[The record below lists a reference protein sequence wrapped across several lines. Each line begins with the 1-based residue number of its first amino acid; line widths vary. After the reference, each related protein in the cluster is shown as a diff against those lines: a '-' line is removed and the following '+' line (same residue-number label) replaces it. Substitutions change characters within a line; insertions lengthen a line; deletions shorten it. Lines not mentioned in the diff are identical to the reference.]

1 MSSITIE
8 ELKKLPA
15 ESYQII
21 DVRDE
26 IEISHGAVKGALACK
41 PEEIMENPEVDKTRK
56 LVICCSRGINSK
68 EIAKKLE
75 ISEDELMR
83 YHEMP
88 KCTEKF
94 RSQEKL
100 YNMGIRLYERLG
112 IEKRIRK

>member
-41 PEEIMENPEVDKTRK
+41 PEEIMK
-56 LVICCSRGINSK
+56 RGWMK
-68 EIAKKLE
+68 
-75 ISEDELMR
+75 
-83 YHEMP
+83 
-88 KCTEKF
+88 
-94 RSQEKL
+94 
-100 YNMGIRLYERLG
+100 
-112 IEKRIRK
+112 

>member
-56 LVICCSRGINSK
+56 LVIAAAAESIVKKSLRSSR
-68 EIAKKLE
+68 
-75 ISEDELMR
+75 
-83 YHEMP
+83 
-88 KCTEKF
+88 
-94 RSQEKL
+94 
-100 YNMGIRLYERLG
+100 
-112 IEKRIRK
+112 KRGWMQ

>member
-41 PEEIMENPEVDKTRK
+41 PEEIMENPEVDKTQKNWLFAAAAESIVKKSLRSSRK
-56 LVICCSRGINSK
+56 RGW
-68 EIAKKLE
+68 
-75 ISEDELMR
+75 M
-83 YHEMP
+83 
-88 KCTEKF
+88 
-94 RSQEKL
+94 Q
-100 YNMGIRLYERLG
+100 
-112 IEKRIRK
+112 

>member
-41 PEEIMENPEVDKTRK
+41 PEEIMENPEVDRPENWLFAAAAESIVKKSLRSSRK
-56 LVICCSRGINSK
+56 RGW
-68 EIAKKLE
+68 
-75 ISEDELMR
+75 M
-83 YHEMP
+83 
-88 KCTEKF
+88 
-94 RSQEKL
+94 Q
-100 YNMGIRLYERLG
+100 
-112 IEKRIRK
+112 

>member
-41 PEEIMENPEVDKTRK
+41 PEEIMENPEVDTIFLTTSLQYSYLSSTIVKEFASYGGD
-56 LVICCSRGINSK
+56 ISK
-68 EIAKKLE
+68 FVPARFIDRIYEKYH
-75 ISEDELMR
+75 IS
-83 YHEMP
+83 
-88 KCTEKF
+88 K
-94 RSQEKL
+94 
-100 YNMGIRLYERLG
+100 
-112 IEKRIRK
+112 

>member
-56 LVICCSRGINSK
+56 LVFAAAAESIVKKSLRSSR
-68 EIAKKLE
+68 
-75 ISEDELMR
+75 
-83 YHEMP
+83 
-88 KCTEKF
+88 
-94 RSQEKL
+94 
-100 YNMGIRLYERLG
+100 
-112 IEKRIRK
+112 KRGWMQ

>member
-41 PEEIMENPEVDKTRK
+41 PVNLK
-56 LVICCSRGINSK
+56 SRNAIFLW
-68 EIAKKLE
+68 I
-75 ISEDELMR
+75 
-83 YHEMP
+83 
-88 KCTEKF
+88 
-94 RSQEKL
+94 
-100 YNMGIRLYERLG
+100 
-112 IEKRIRK
+112 

>member
-75 ISEDELMR
+75 EEGLDAVSLEKVHCLA
-83 YHEMP
+83 YGCHEEFTGRRFCE
-88 KCTEKF
+88 KCGDQS
-94 RSQEKL
+94 SQE
-100 YNMGIRLYERLG
+100 I
-112 IEKRIRK
+112 